1 MLCFRRCT
9 APVPS
14 QKSAEQAD
22 EPTACAG
29 CAELVRGRGQLRA
42 EPPAGLS
49 PRTAGRSPRG
59 DAGLF
64 EVRPTQPT
72 GEASVGRAFAPG
84 DDSGILALASKVE
97 AAEAGAIAH
106 RAFYVKSPR

>member
-1 MLCFRRCT
+1 HALLQ
-9 APVPS
+9 ALHGAG
-14 QKSAEQAD
+14 AESKI
-22 EPTACAG
+22 
-29 CAELVRGRGQLRA
+29 GR
-42 EPPAGLS
+42 
-49 PRTAGRSPRG
+49 AGRRTHGLRRLCRARQRSRPAARRAARRAVAANCSPSG

-72 GEASVGRAFAPG
+72 GEGSVGRAFTPG